1 MDFERVYISLVM
13 VGVPMAVVIGVLAL
27 IHMFT
32 RKNPGKG
39 LNLPLTFLAA
49 SVAGFASW
57 WAWLSWPD
65 YYTNHL
71 GQAQG
76 PYKPWHVI
84 ICGLTVVVAVITIG
98 WWSRW
103 RGTGPFMAAY
113 AAVTGFAF
121 AWCYE
126 ASQDETGLFAF
137 GLLLLLLGTLV
148 GLSIVAS
155 IVAAI
160 RAASHPK
167 KAA

>member
-1 MDFERVYISLVM
+1 MDVERVYISVVM
-13 VGVPMAVVIGVLAL
+13 VGVPMAVVMGILVL
-27 IHMFT
+27 IHMFN

-39 LNLPLTFLAA
+39 LNLPLTFLV
-49 SVAGFASW
+49 SLVAGFASW
-57 WAWLSWPD
+57 WAWLSWPE
-65 YYTNHL
+65 YYLNDL

-84 ICGLTVVVAVITIG
+84 VCGLTVVVAVIAIG

-113 AAVTGFAF
+113 GAITGFSF

-137 GLLLLLLGTLV
+137 GFLLLLIGTLV

-155 IVAAI
+155 IVAALKSATHT
-160 RAASHPK
+160 R
-167 KAA
+167 KA